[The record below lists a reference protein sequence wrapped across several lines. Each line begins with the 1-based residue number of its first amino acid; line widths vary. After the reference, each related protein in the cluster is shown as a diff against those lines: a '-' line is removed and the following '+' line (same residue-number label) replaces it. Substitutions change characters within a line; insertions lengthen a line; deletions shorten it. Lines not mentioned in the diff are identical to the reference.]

1 MEEIISNVYDYNSVI
16 VDINNSDSW
25 NELSI
30 PHELLKKKQKIEYKI
45 FQSILEYAI
54 KNSQDKPTNLIVSSI
69 YEQYFKIEQLI
80 NINSF
85 KTFVIY
91 LVNSRHINV
100 K

>member
-1 MEEIISNVYDYNSVI
+1 MKMNEIINLIHDYNSLI

-45 FQSILEYAI
+45 FQNILEYAI
-54 KNSQDKPTNLIVSSI
+54 ENGQDKPTNLIVSSI
-69 YEQYFKIEQLI
+69 YDQYFKVEQLI
-80 NINSF
+80 NVNSF

-91 LVNSRHINV
+91 LINSR
-100 K
+100 KY